1 MTTKPAVVVIL
12 TLCLAACQGK
22 GLTVIPQD
30 PHSLDQFALGL
41 TCEQQGRYLLAREH
55 FELARATSRDSDM
68 TRRCDAEIA
77 AVDRAIKEMR

>member
-1 MTTKPAVVVIL
+1 MTSRTAVVIIL
-12 TLCLAACQGK
+12 TLFLAACQGK

-41 TCEQQGRYLLAREH
+41 ECEQQGRYLLAREH

-68 TRRCDAEIA
+68 SKRCDAEIA
-77 AVDRAIKEMR
+77 AVDRAIKDLR